1 MSSQEHHATA
11 LVTVQTPSTNQVK
24 SSYKTFVLATSQ
36 PIQLSRLELL
46 PRELRDKIY
55 WELGLGTKTEQVTY
69 ASAQSTWRHTFF
81 MVEGHRP
88 YVMMRHPLWY
98 DATTTLKPLHAL
110 VRTKRLFLD
119 EILDAMFVGASLIMQ
134 MGKPLYVV
142 SCSKGLNVSA
152 KLI

>member
-1 MSSQEHHATA
+1 
-11 LVTVQTPSTNQVK
+11 
-24 SSYKTFVLATSQ
+24 
-36 PIQLSRLELL
+36 
-46 PRELRDKIY
+46 
-55 WELGLGTKTEQVTY
+55 
-69 ASAQSTWRHTFF
+69 